1 MSLNKELSF
10 KILIIFFNLVYHKSD
25 NIYLSA
31 KSILFIVLFIQAITV
46 HKLYMTID
54 KLPLPV
60 NIFVSFDTNTF
71 FGCSCWLRKYI

>member
-31 KSILFIVLFIQAITV
+31 KSILFIASDLRLAF
-46 HKLYMTID
+46 
-54 KLPLPV
+54 V
-60 NIFVSFDTNTF
+60 NYS
-71 FGCSCWLRKYI
+71 L